1 MKLIMTT
8 EQQQFLE
15 LLRAGLWS
23 KPADPTLFPIGSTD
37 WKTIVRI
44 GMEQAVPVII
54 MDGMET
60 LPQEHWPSKEIMLR
74 LMMFRVKT
82 SQMHLL
88 LNNTLNQIVEALN
101 AEGIPSVLL
110 KGQGI
115 AQNYLKPE
123 SRSCGDIDL
132 YTGQDNYTRACEIIE
147 SLDDETSHAIEC
159 DHHMHMQL
167 NGIEIELHRQADY
180 MPGKRSNG
188 KLQEWTKESIDANF
202 GTDALRSWNNNGTD
216 IKLPSPTFDAFFI
229 LHHAVR
235 HMTVEGIGFRQICD
249 WIMYLHENH
258 SKIDIE
264 LLNKKLEEFH
274 LSKVWEEFGL
284 MTITVLGLPAEELP
298 LVPLDSISRNTDRL
312 LHHIFISGN
321 FGQYDSQQRNKLKA
335 KAEVNYIKKKW
346 RYFVLQC
353 SRFLKIFCIFP
364 TYILNYMWHWLTGG
378 IIRFVNQ
385 R

>member
-1 MKLIMTT
+1 MTT

-15 LLRAGLWS
+15 LLRAGLWG

-37 WKTIVRI
+37 WKTITRI

-74 LMMFRVKT
+74 LMMLRVKT
-82 SQMHLL
+82 SQMHLF

-101 AEGIPSVLL
+101 AEGIPSALL
-110 KGQGI
+110 KGQGV

-167 NGIEIELHRQADY
+167 NGIEVELHRQADY

-188 KLQEWTKESIDANF
+188 KMQEWTKESIDANF

-249 WIMYLHENH
+249 WIMYLDRHH
-258 SKIDIE
+258 DKVDTE
-264 LLNKKLEEFH
+264 LLEKKLKEFN
-274 LSKVWEEFGL
+274 LTQVWKEFGL
-284 MTITVLGLPAEELP
+284 LAINILGLNAEHLP
-298 LVPLDSISRNTDRL
+298 LHQCRMKSRKTYELTR
-312 LHHIFISGN
+312 HIFISGN
-321 FGQYDSQQRNKLKA
+321 FGKFDTNIKNRSKTTYLKR
-335 KAEVNYIKKKW
+335 KW
-346 RYFVLQC
+346 RSFRYQS
-353 SRFLKIFCIFP
+353 SRLFKLLGLFPKFIITFCIG
-364 TYILNYMWHWLTGG
+364 WLVESTLRL
-378 IIRFVNQ
+378 IRF